1 MDYSE
6 TIAEARKIATRA
18 YREAIPNPII
28 VGQAKGL
35 ADDSLD
41 MDEPVYYVSEGNC
54 GFAWIW
60 LPKATTAFTRWLKK
74 QGIGM
79 KSHDTGYTIWYSDL
93 IEGDI
98 GQSVERKEKA
108 MEAVVEYLRQNEI
121 DCYALSRLD

>member
-6 TIAEARKIATRA
+6 IIAEARKIATRA
-18 YREAIPNPII
+18 YQEAIPNPIL
-28 VGQAKGL
+28 VGQAKSL

-60 LPKATTAFTRWLKK
+60 LPKATTPFTRWLKK
-74 QGIGM
+74 EGIG
-79 KSHDTGYTIWYSDL
+79 KKNYDTGYTIWYSDL
-93 IEGDI
+93 IEGNI

-108 MEAVVEYLRQNEI
+108 MEAVEKYLRENEI
-121 DCYALSRLD
+121 DCYAQSRLD